1 VSRRRKRQGVRSAIA
16 VVIAL
21 ALLAGAAYLG
31 DGFVRSQIE
40 TRVETAVLEQL
51 PELDADLEAEVGGR
65 FATPQLIS
73 GALETL
79 TLTTPAATIDGL
91 TIEDVVVTV
100 SGVPIRGSGVI
111 DSVHATGT
119 VPVATVLTA
128 LQRRLDLPDGV
139 ELRLLD
145 GEIAAVATIMGVE
158 LAAYVVLVPAPR
170 TIGIDVDRLELG
182 GVTVSASD
190 IPIDL
195 SALLGTVA
203 VDLEMLP
210 EGIELTEL
218 VVTAA
223 GIDLVLAGTD
233 VSL

>member
-1 VSRRRKRQGVRSAIA
+1 MSRRKKRQGVRSFLA

-21 ALLAGAAYLG
+21 GLLAGAGYLG
-31 DGFVRSQIE
+31 DKVVRSQIE
-40 TRVETAVLEQL
+40 SRVETAVLEEL
-51 PELDADLEAEVGGR
+51 PELDADLDAGLGGR

-73 GALETL
+73 GTLSEL
-79 TLTTPAATIDGL
+79 TLTAPSATVDGL
-91 TIEDVVVTV
+91 TINDVTVVV
-100 SGVPIRGSGVI
+100 SGVPIRGSGSI
-111 DSVHATGT
+111 EALHATGT
-119 VPVATVLTA
+119 VPVETVLTA
-128 LQRRLDLPDGV
+128 IQRRVDLPDGV

-145 GEIAAVATIMGVE
+145 GEIAAVATVLGVE
-158 LAAYVVLVPAPR
+158 MAAFVVLVPAPR
-170 TIGIDVDRLELG
+170 AITIDVDRLELG

-218 VVTAA
+218 AVTQT
-223 GIDLVLAGTD
+223 GIDLVLEGTD
-233 VSL
+233 VSM

>member
-1 VSRRRKRQGVRSAIA
+1 MSRRKKRQGVRSFIA

-21 ALLAGAAYLG
+21 GLLAGAGYLG
-31 DGFVRSQIE
+31 DKVVRSQIE
-40 TRVETAVLEQL
+40 SRVETAVLEEL
-51 PELDADLEAEVGGR
+51 PELDADLDAELGGR

-73 GALETL
+73 GTLSEL
-79 TLTTPAATIDGL
+79 TLTAPSATVDGL
-91 TIEDVVVTV
+91 TINDVTVVV
-100 SGVPIRGSGVI
+100 SGVPIRGSGSI

-119 VPVATVLTA
+119 VPVETVLTA
-128 LQRRLDLPDGV
+128 IQRRLDLPEGV

-145 GEIAAVATIMGVE
+145 GELAAVASVLGVE
-158 LAAYVVLVPAPR
+158 MAAYVVLVPAPR
-170 TIGIDVDRLELG
+170 TITIDVDRLELG

-218 VVTAA
+218 VVTQT
-223 GIDLVLAGTD
+223 GIDLVLDGTD

>member
-1 VSRRRKRQGVRSAIA
+1 MRSFIA

-21 ALLAGAAYLG
+21 ALLAGAGYLG
-31 DGFVRSQIE
+31 DRFIRSQIE
-40 TRVETAVLEQL
+40 SRVETAVLEEL

-65 FATPQLIS
+65 FATPQLIAGTLS
-73 GALETL
+73 EL
-79 TLTTPAATIDGL
+79 TLTAPTATLDGL
-91 TIEDVVVTV
+91 TINDVRVAV
-100 SGVPIRGSGVI
+100 SGVPVRGSGSV

-119 VPVATVLTA
+119 VPVETVLTA
-128 LQRRLDLPDGV
+128 IQRRVDLPEGV

-145 GEIAAVATIMGVE
+145 GEIAAVAAVLGVE
-158 LAAYVVLVPAPR
+158 MVAYVVLVPAPR
-170 TIGIDVDRLELG
+170 AITIDVDRLELG

-195 SALLGTVA
+195 GGLLGSTV

-210 EGIELTEL
+210 DGLELTDL
-218 VVTAA
+218 VVTPE
-223 GIDLVLAGTD
+223 GIDLELTGTD

>member
-1 VSRRRKRQGVRSAIA
+1 MSRRKKRQGVRSFIA

-21 ALLAGAAYLG
+21 GLLAGAGYLG
-31 DGFVRSQIE
+31 DKVVRSQIE
-40 TRVETAVLEQL
+40 SRVETAVLEEL
-51 PELDADLEAEVGGR
+51 PELDADLDAELGGR

-73 GALETL
+73 GTLAEL
-79 TLTTPAATIDGL
+79 TLTAPSATVDGL
-91 TIEDVVVTV
+91 TINDVTVVV
-100 SGVPIRGSGVI
+100 SGVPIRGSGSI

-119 VPVATVLTA
+119 VPVETVLTA
-128 LQRRLDLPDGV
+128 IQRRVDLPEGV

-145 GEIAAVATIMGVE
+145 GEIAAVASVLGVE
-158 LAAYVVLVPAPR
+158 MAAYVVLVPAPR
-170 TIGIDVDRLELG
+170 TITIDVDRLELG

-218 VVTAA
+218 AVTQT
-223 GIDLVLAGTD
+223 GIDLVLDGTD
-233 VSL
+233 VSM